1 MYINLLS
8 LQVRKLYEPHLFP
21 KAQFL
26 PMFDEHFGRNEVR
39 QLVGGHSVCAVG
51 FEPNANF
58 SKGLKDLETAYK
70 KCGWKTK
77 FHTETAAS
85 HTNGQA
91 TFYTD
96 NDAQNNEWGASIV
109 KSKIAT
115 KPIGTAK

>member
-1 MYINLLS
+1 MYFLLF
-8 LQVRKLYEPHLFP
+8 QVRKLYEPHLFP

-26 PMFDEHFGRNEVR
+26 KIFDTYFGETEIR
-39 QLVGGHSVCAVG
+39 QKIVGQSVCAVG
-51 FEPNANF
+51 FEPNANLAR
-58 SKGLKDLETAYK
+58 GLKNLEAAYN

>member
-1 MYINLLS
+1 MYLL
-8 LQVRKLYEPHLFP
+8 LFQVRKLYEPHLFP

-26 PMFDEHFGRNEVR
+26 KIFDTYFGETEIR
-39 QLVGGHSVCAVG
+39 LKIVGQSVCAVG
-51 FEPNANF
+51 FEPNANLAR
-58 SKGLKDLETAYK
+58 GLKNLEAAYN

-91 TFYTD
+91 TFYSD
-96 NDAQNNEWGASIV
+96 SDHKNYEWGASIV
-109 KSKIAT
+109 KSKIAN

>member
-1 MYINLLS
+1 MNLLF
-8 LQVRKLYEPHLFP
+8 LQVRKLYEPNLFP
-21 KAQFL
+21 QAQFL
-26 PMFDEHFGRNEVR
+26 PIFDEYFGRNEVR
-39 QLVGGHSVCAVG
+39 FSVCAVG

-58 SKGLKDLETAYK
+58 SKGLKDLEFAYK